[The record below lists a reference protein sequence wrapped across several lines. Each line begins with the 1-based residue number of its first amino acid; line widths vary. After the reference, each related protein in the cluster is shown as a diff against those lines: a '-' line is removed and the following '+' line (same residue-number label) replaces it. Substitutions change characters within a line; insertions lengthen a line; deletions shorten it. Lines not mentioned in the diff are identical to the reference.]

1 MGNKGTKSL
10 SWSLIKSGT
19 VAFKAKIAFEEVVF
33 DMSNA
38 VCRRL
43 INNGRSSNRMP
54 CTSEPTLRRDRNAIR
69 IRESRTKFLDKP
81 SALVWCRIHKADFR
95 TRPVVDFL
103 EHGEPKVGRSP
114 QGKFVKQVI

>member
-1 MGNKGTKSL
+1 MDKRGEARSIHLAPPKHRR
-10 SWSLIKSGT
+10 IC
-19 VAFKAKIAFEEVVF
+19 VAQILHLFAFGF

-38 VCRRL
+38 ICRRL

-81 SALVWCRIHKADFR
+81 SALVWCRIHKADFAR
-95 TRPVVDFL
+95 VPSSIFSNTANRKSDDPIAVNM
-103 EHGEPKVGRSP
+103 
-114 QGKFVKQVI
+114 